1 MSNLIIV
8 VGSFKYGIVFI
19 KFVMEKSGQ
28 AKCIQ
33 EEATMVQSTYQRG
46 KKTPIA
52 HGAVQLSDAK
62 AFSLDWKVLIQRQE
76 FCRCGTNF
84 GAVEISIV

>member
-33 EEATMVQSTYQRG
+33 EERNWSEATSLEKSGSWRASRG
-46 KKTPIA
+46 NEQCSPTKTE
-52 HGAVQLSDAK
+52 K
-62 AFSLDWKVLIQRQE
+62 E
-76 FCRCGTNF
+76 T
-84 GAVEISIV
+84 

>member
-1 MSNLIIV
+1 M
-8 VGSFKYGIVFI
+8 
-19 KFVMEKSGQ
+19 
-28 AKCIQ
+28 
-33 EEATMVQSTYQRG
+33 TVQSYQNRERNLKSWSSKAYSRRG
-46 KKTPIA
+46 DDGAVHLPNGEKTPLA

-76 FCRCGTNF
+76 FCRYGTNF